1 MRLRTEFERGDTMAT
16 NILSPK
22 RTKYVS
28 VKEFM
33 EIFSLKQTKAYEL
46 VNEPGFPKMRLGE
59 KLIRI
64 PLEEAME
71 YINKKYN

>member
-1 MRLRTEFERGDTMAT
+1 MAT

-28 VKEFM
+28 VKEFK
-33 EIFSLKQTKAYEL
+33 EIFGLKQTKAYEL
-46 VNEPGFPKMRLGE
+46 VNEPDFPKIRMGE

-64 PLEEAME
+64 PLEQAIE
-71 YINKKYN
+71 YIEKKYN

>member
-1 MRLRTEFERGDTMAT
+1 MAT

-22 RTKYVS
+22 RTKYIS

-33 EIFSLKQTKAYEL
+33 EMFSLKQAKAYEL
-46 VNEPGFPKMRLGE
+46 VNEPGFPKIKVGE

-64 PLEEAME
+64 PLEQAIE